1 MIRALIFAIIGT
13 GLIVL
18 GALILGNI
26 DPVGFPR
33 ILCYMAIVIGVFLY
47 ILAYITA
54 YISVFYD

>member
-33 ILCYMAIVIGVFLY
+33 ILCYMAIVIGG
-47 ILAYITA
+47 ILDALA
-54 YISVFYD
+54 FVAVQSFSSSD